1 MFHRNKFWNNNVII
15 FFSVRRLVEM
25 LGKNED
31 EKINQA
37 PEEKKMTCIF
47 YYLLVNNK
55 LTDH

>member
-37 PEEKKMTCIF
+37 PEEKK
-47 YYLLVNNK
+47 
-55 LTDH
+55 